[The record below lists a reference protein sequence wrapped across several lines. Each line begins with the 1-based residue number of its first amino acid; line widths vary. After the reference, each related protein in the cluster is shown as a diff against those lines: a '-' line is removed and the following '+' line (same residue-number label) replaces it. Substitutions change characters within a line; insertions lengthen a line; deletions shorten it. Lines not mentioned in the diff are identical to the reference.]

1 MCLGWRPEVGRC
13 PGCPWKRP
21 GRPKRRNFSE
31 FPGSRVT
38 MSEELAKIGLY
49 IDDLY
54 LLRVIEPEIANET
67 NDLKHDCTNYS
78 DKLQEFQTLIQ
89 GFIRVADEFGS
100 EVEREKIRTI
110 GIQNLVKNLSKQRE
124 SEQQQI
130 QAQIVEKSLEL
141 ERLKIELQHL
151 QRIESEQQEIMDNFY
166 QTQ

>member
-1 MCLGWRPEVGRC
+1 
-13 PGCPWKRP
+13 
-21 GRPKRRNFSE
+21 
-31 FPGSRVT
+31 
-38 MSEELAKIGLY
+38 MSEELAKVGLY

-67 NDLKHDCTNYS
+67 NDLKHDCTTYS

-89 GFIRVADEFGS
+89 SFLRVADEFGA
-100 EVEREKIRTI
+100 EVEKEKIRTI

-130 QAQIVEKSLEL
+130 QAEIIEKSLEL

>member
-1 MCLGWRPEVGRC
+1 
-13 PGCPWKRP
+13 
-21 GRPKRRNFSE
+21 
-31 FPGSRVT
+31 
-38 MSEELAKIGLY
+38 MSEELAKVGLY

-67 NDLKHDCTNYS
+67 NDLKHDCTTYS

-89 GFIRVADEFGS
+89 SFLRVTDEFGA
-100 EVEREKIRTI
+100 EVEKEKIRTI

-130 QAQIVEKSLEL
+130 QAEIIEKSLEL

>member
-1 MCLGWRPEVGRC
+1 
-13 PGCPWKRP
+13 
-21 GRPKRRNFSE
+21 
-31 FPGSRVT
+31 
-38 MSEELAKIGLY
+38 MSEELAKVGLY

-67 NDLKHDCTNYS
+67 NDLRHDCTSYS
-78 DKLQEFQTLIQ
+78 DKLQDFQTLIQ
-89 GFIRVADEFGS
+89 SFIRVAEDFGA

-124 SEQQQI
+124 SEHQKI
-130 QAQIVEKSLEL
+130 QSQIVEKSLEL

-151 QRIESEQQEIMDNFY
+151 QRIESEQQEIIDNFY